1 MKKHWFCILYFLI
14 VFSLFLPPAF
24 AYQIFSDPIS
34 GDPGENICVPIHITD
49 IDNPFDIE
57 TIAFDVEYNPNHLS
71 YIQLKTDDT
80 LTKDAMTIDYP
91 FENKPAVKVTFSLND
106 SVTIKE
112 DTILVNIC
120 FSIRDNALESE
131 SITLT
136 NFQDDIAGA
145 NVVIPEFE
153 YRVFSDP
160 FSGKAHDEISVPIQI
175 SDIQNAFEVKTFGFI
190 FEYNSDNLE
199 FNGTKEADTLTHDF
213 AIHFDQ
219 LDIGFMYIGGKTS
232 NEPIRITE
240 DSILINIDFSILENT
255 LESESITLTGFEGD
269 IAKANRKP
277 SIFEYKIFSDPVR
290 GNFNEEQCVPIRIT
304 DIKNSLEIHQFGFDV
319 TYNRHNLNYIR
330 FNTAESLSKDY
341 TIETSV
347 NEETSQVTFDGTA
360 SSIPIAITED
370 TILINTCFKLEKAL
384 ESEPITLTGFR
395 EDIDRANIDYSNLPS
410 SYLSQNISNEDS
422 DIGECFIQLITV
434 DFSVFFGNPKNCLK
448 RSSPR

>member
-1 MKKHWFCILYFLI
+1 MKKHWFCTLYFLI

-34 GDPGENICVPIHITD
+34 GDPEEDICVPIHITD
-49 IDNPFDIE
+49 IDDPFNIK
-57 TIAFDVEYNPNHLS
+57 TIGFDVEYNPNHLS
-71 YIQLKTDDT
+71 NIQLKTDDT
-80 LTKDAMTIDYP
+80 LIKGAIAIVSP
-91 FENKPAVKVTFSLND
+91 LENKPDKKVTFFLSD
-106 SVTIKE
+106 PVTIT
-112 DTILVNIC
+112 DDAILVNIC
-120 FSIRDNALESE
+120 FSIGDNALESE

-145 NVVIPEFE
+145 NVDIPEFE
-153 YRVFSDP
+153 YR
-160 FSGKAHDEISVPIQI
+160 
-175 SDIQNAFEVKTFGFI
+175 
-190 FEYNSDNLE
+190 
-199 FNGTKEADTLTHDF
+199 
-213 AIHFDQ
+213 
-219 LDIGFMYIGGKTS
+219 
-232 NEPIRITE
+232 
-240 DSILINIDFSILENT
+240 
-255 LESESITLTGFEGD
+255 
-269 IAKANRKP
+269 
-277 SIFEYKIFSDPVR
+277 IFSDPVR

-304 DIKNSLEIHQFGFDV
+304 DIKNSLEIHQFGFDI
-319 TYNRHNLNYIR
+319 TYNRHHLNYIR

-434 DFSVFFGNPKNCLK
+434 DFSVFFGNQKNCLK